1 MKHGIAISFIFVA
14 VSMIVLTTNNA
25 GGQPGPGTDGMSPMV
40 QPPAAYEGGTTM
52 GAQSAA
58 PGGYGSG
65 SLSAQTPDAMPAT
78 GPVPFGAG
86 WTVPGPS
93 GRTENAGPPG
103 SANDFP
109 VAPGGSFPGTTS
121 SGAFPGGSMST
132 ATSGSAG
139 AGTGT
144 GSTFGGSGTGS
155 FGASTPGMD

>member
-1 MKHGIAISFIFVA
+1 MKRAFAMSFIIVVA
-14 VSMIVLTTNNA
+14 LSVLATGDA
-25 GGQPGPGTDGMSPMV
+25 GGQGLSPAL
-40 QPPAAYEGGTTM
+40 QPPGWPEGGTTE
-52 GAQSAA
+52 GAQQAA
-58 PGGYGSG
+58 PGGYQN
-65 SLSAQTPDAMPAT
+65 LPLAAQTPDAVPAT
-78 GPVPFGAG
+78 GPVPYGAG
-86 WTVPGPS
+86 WTVPGPG

-109 VAPGGSFPGTTS
+109 AASGEGFPGTTS

-155 FGASTPGMD
+155 FGAATPGTDTGAAR